1 MSQGYLVIA
10 TATTGLFSDD
20 YRPHLLE
27 IGAAVIVPE
36 KNVVAGEGEFRFS
49 SLVAQPEGALRDTR
63 AVQAERFHGITPD
76 LVRVAPLEGEVAEAF
91 RHWRST
97 IALTLHEAGV
107 VLVGWTAFNRPF
119 VGEMLQAREWQEAL
133 GGFTVPGPCIMD
145 QATPVMGEA
154 GLTGVNRDGSY
165 RFSSLQATYAHLKDE
180 GHTLHGGWAP
190 GPPSGRAL
198 ENALAA
204 AYCGVVLAQLPSPI
218 EQAPEKRVE
227 DAT

>member
-1 MSQGYLVIA
+1 MTQGYLVVA

-36 KNVVAGEGEFRFS
+36 NNVVAGEGAFRFS
-49 SLVAQPEGALRDTR
+49 SLVGQPEAALRDTR

-76 LVRVAPLEGEVAEAF
+76 LVRVAPVEGEAAEAF

-97 IALTLHEAGV
+97 MALTLHEAGV

-119 VGEMLQAREWQEAL
+119 VSELLQAPEWQDAL
-133 GGFTVPGPCIMD
+133 GGFTMPADCIMA
-145 QATPVMGEA
+145 QAAQVLGEA
-154 GLTGVNRDGSY
+154 GRIPANRNGSY
-165 RFSSLQATYAHLKDE
+165 RFPSLQNTFAYLKEE
-180 GHTLHGGWAP
+180 GHSLHGGWAP
-190 GPPSGRAL
+190 APPSGRAL

-204 AYCGVVLAQLPSPI
+204 AYCAVVLSRLPTPSA
-218 EQAPEKRVE
+218 APRKRE
-227 DAT
+227 AP